1 MTIGVSELQKDIGII
16 RNLVETLYIIDK
28 KTNEV
33 LATVFPNKKIPQE
46 RITQKLG
53 GVFSN
58 STLEEKYQNNIEGA
72 INDAYE
78 QEIIEKYGKYN
89 AR

>member
-1 MTIGVSELQKDIGII
+1 MIC
-16 RNLVETLYIIDK
+16 NLKETLYIIDK

-46 RITQKLG
+46 SISQKLG
-53 GVFSN
+53 GIFAHS
-58 STLEEKYQNNIEGA
+58 SLGEKYQNNLEEA
-72 INDAYE
+72 ISDAYE
-78 QEIIEKYGKYN
+78 QEMLEKYGKSH

>member
-33 LATVFPNKKIPQE
+33 LATVFPNKKISQE
-46 RITQKLG
+46 SITQKLG

-58 STLEEKYQNNIEGA
+58 SILEDKYQDNIEGA

-78 QEIIEKYGKYN
+78 KEMIEKYL
-89 AR
+89 